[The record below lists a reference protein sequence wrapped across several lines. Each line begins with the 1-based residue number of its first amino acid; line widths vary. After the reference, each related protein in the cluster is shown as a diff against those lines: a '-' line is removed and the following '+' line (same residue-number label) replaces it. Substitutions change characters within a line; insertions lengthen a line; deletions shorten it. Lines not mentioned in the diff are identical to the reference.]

1 MFFVTVSR
9 YFEWFQYFTTLNEN
23 LRILKS
29 SFLVESTKTENVL
42 FLYKTAISEA
52 NVKTNGTVSKKWTF
66 HKERSFASNYFTF
79 FEIFVSVYE
88 PLIKRW
94 FHVPMTQMPIFLLFV
109 SAGVLFD
116 RCFTPASILNMK
128 DPLNTFD
135 DFKKQRKCMKCF
147 LIHKSM

>member
-1 MFFVTVSR
+1 MFFVTISR
-9 YFEWFQYFTTLNEN
+9 YFERFQYFTTLNEN

-29 SFLVESTKTENVL
+29 SFLVEGTKTENVS

-88 PLIKRW
+88 PLIKR
-94 FHVPMTQMPIFLLFV
+94 
-109 SAGVLFD
+109 
-116 RCFTPASILNMK
+116 
-128 DPLNTFD
+128 
-135 DFKKQRKCMKCF
+135 
-147 LIHKSM
+147 